1 MHRLKT
7 GAVGL
12 SYPANSLTPTDVLHG
27 GESMVQSKLPAKVL
41 RRVKLGIPVGLVLL
55 VAAMESG
62 SWLPGIVGLLV
73 LLGVVWVL
81 CSHIPTPADDEPWP
95 WPADFRALAER
106 MARPIDPTPRRVVP
120 PNEKASEIA
129 HVATSMEELTR
140 LITDK
145 PPAWTLA
152 AFTSV
157 LVQRRNA
164 LQGRLRTVSA
174 GYQPDPWEMP
184 ISAQEYY
191 ALAHS
196 AMVRIADFGSQTEK
210 FLASPAFTG
219 AIGDFGDSGSDADAV
234 ISVAHRLMDYHAVF
248 LEQAEVILQT
258 PVVGGADAFVEDMGS
273 FAISLLVGYEKFILE
288 LCDRLAEAQEL
299 IPYANGKTIQ
309 LDAVRMNIA
318 LRDGL
323 PERVLAYFD
332 KFNQ

>member
-1 MHRLKT
+1 
-7 GAVGL
+7 
-12 SYPANSLTPTDVLHG
+12 
-27 GESMVQSKLPAKVL
+27 
-41 RRVKLGIPVGLVLL
+41 
-55 VAAMESG
+55 
-62 SWLPGIVGLLV
+62 
-73 LLGVVWVL
+73 
-81 CSHIPTPADDEPWP
+81 
-95 WPADFRALAER
+95 

-120 PNEKASEIA
+120 PHEKASEIA

-140 LITDK
+140 LLTDK

-152 AFTSV
+152 AFISV

-174 GYQPDPWEMP
+174 GYQPDPWEMS

-196 AMVRIADFGSQTEK
+196 AMVRIANFGSQT
-210 FLASPAFTG
+210 
-219 AIGDFGDSGSDADAV
+219 
-234 ISVAHRLMDYHAVF
+234 
-248 LEQAEVILQT
+248 EVILQT
-258 PVVGGADAFVEDMGS
+258 PVVGVADAFVEDMGA

-309 LDAVRMNIA
+309 LDDVRLNIA

-332 KFNQ
+332 RFTQ

>member
-1 MHRLKT
+1 
-7 GAVGL
+7 
-12 SYPANSLTPTDVLHG
+12 
-27 GESMVQSKLPAKVL
+27 
-41 RRVKLGIPVGLVLL
+41 
-55 VAAMESG
+55 
-62 SWLPGIVGLLV
+62 
-73 LLGVVWVL
+73 
-81 CSHIPTPADDEPWP
+81 
-95 WPADFRALAER
+95 

-120 PNEKASEIA
+120 PHEKASEIA

-140 LITDK
+140 LLTDK

-152 AFTSV
+152 AFISV

-219 AIGDFGDSGSDADAV
+219 AVGDLGDNGSDADAV

-258 PVVGGADAFVEDMGS
+258 STGSPSNCRSRRRNINSVPQQHISVSGCCFIARDAP
-273 FAISLLVGYEKFILE
+273 
-288 LCDRLAEAQEL
+288 R
-299 IPYANGKTIQ
+299 PRR
-309 LDAVRMNIA
+309 VR
-318 LRDGL
+318 G
-323 PERVLAYFD
+323 RV
-332 KFNQ
+332 